1 MTENA
6 NDKEIC
12 EIVQHVETHGRAS
25 QYEIKKCEIGNV
37 KL

>member
-25 QYEIKKCEIGNV
+25 QYEIKNA
-37 KL
+37 KLEM